1 MVSFFHFGIEVECI
15 LGGEE
20 KLQKLQGAKTMKE
33 LFDALDQ
40 FVRSKQV
47 DSLEEAA

>member
-1 MVSFFHFGIEVECI
+1 VVYFFHFGIEVECL

-20 KLQKLQGAKTMKE
+20 KLQKLQGAKTIKE

-47 DSLEEAA
+47 DSIKEAA

>member
-1 MVSFFHFGIEVECI
+1 MVSFLFSGIEVEG
-15 LGGEE
+15 LLRREE
-20 KLQKLQGAKTMKE
+20 KLQKLQGAKTIEE
-33 LFDALDQ
+33 LIEALDQ